1 MDDFFYITTP
11 IYYVNAEPH
20 IGNAYPTILADVLA
34 RFARLRGRPTFF
46 LTGVDEH
53 GQKVQNAARQ
63 LNLDPQTYVDEMA
76 QRWQETWKRLN
87 ISYDD
92 FIRTTQPRHV
102 RVVQHVLQD
111 LWQRGEIYRGEY
123 AGWYCVADERFWTEK
138 DLVNGLCPECG
149 RLVERIVEAN
159 YFFRMSKYQEWLVD
173 YIHTHPDFIRP
184 EWRRNEVLG
193 FLRKPLEDLCISR
206 PASRLSWG
214 IPLSF
219 DPAYVTYV
227 WFDALL
233 NYVTAAGYLLKS
245 SSAGF
250 ETVWPKAMHLI
261 GKDILTTH
269 SVYWPAMLKA
279 AGLPQPRFIYAHGW
293 WVLEGAKISKSRD
306 GTVKPLELADI
317 YGVDAL
323 RYFLLRDMTPGQD
336 AEFSRERLDSR
347 YTVDLANNLGNL
359 LQRLAQ
365 LVARQGGTL
374 PQPGAETDLEQELRA
389 LCTALPQ
396 QVFDLVEDFAVNQ
409 ALEKIFDALTA
420 ANQYLENTAPW
431 KTRDPERLGTIL
443 YTACEAL
450 RLCIVLLAPVMPTKA
465 AEVWQR
471 LGWQPPEP
479 LANGLAWGGLH
490 PGAPVSVGAPL
501 FPRKEEVREWNFREL
516 PVRGVRATPKN

>member
-63 LNLDPQTYVDEMA
+63 LNLDPQVYVDEMA

-149 RLVERIVEAN
+149 RPVERLVEAN
-159 YFFRMSKYQEWLVD
+159 YFFRMSAYQDWLVD
-173 YIHTHPDFIRP
+173 YIHTHPDFVRP

-214 IPLSF
+214 IPLPF

-233 NYVTAAGYLLKS
+233 NYVTAAGYLQES
-245 SSAGF
+245 SLPQASF
-250 ETVWPKAMHLI
+250 ETVWPNAMHLI
-261 GKDILTTH
+261 G
-269 SVYWPAMLKA
+269 
-279 AGLPQPRFIYAHGW
+279 
-293 WVLEGAKISKSRD
+293 
-306 GTVKPLELADI
+306 
-317 YGVDAL
+317 
-323 RYFLLRDMTPGQD
+323 
-336 AEFSRERLDSR
+336 
-347 YTVDLANNLGNL
+347 
-359 LQRLAQ
+359 
-365 LVARQGGTL
+365 
-374 PQPGAETDLEQELRA
+374 
-389 LCTALPQ
+389 
-396 QVFDLVEDFAVNQ
+396 
-409 ALEKIFDALTA
+409 LEKIFDALTA
-420 ANQYLENTAPW
+420 ANQYLENTSPW
-431 KTRDPERLGTIL
+431 KTGDAGRVGTIL

-450 RLCIVLLAPVMPTKA
+450 RLCSVLLAPVMPGKA

-479 LANGLAWGGLH
+479 LANGLAWGGLQ
-490 PGAPVSVGAPL
+490 PVAPVSVGEPL
-501 FPRKEEVREWNFREL
+501 FPRTEEVRE
-516 PVRGVRATPKN
+516 

>member
-11 IYYVNAEPH
+11 IYYVNAEAH

-63 LNLDPQTYVDEMA
+63 LNLDPQAYVDDMA
-76 QRWQETWKRLN
+76 RRWQDTWKRLN

-92 FIRTTQPRHV
+92 FIRTTQPRHIK
-102 RVVQHVLQD
+102 VVQHVLQD

-123 AGWYCVADERFWTEK
+123 QGWYCVADERFWTEK
-138 DLVNGLCPECG
+138 DLVDGGCPECG
-149 RLVERIVEAN
+149 RPVERIVEAN
-159 YFFRMSKYQEWLVD
+159 YFFRMSAYQDWLVD
-173 YIHTHPDFIRP
+173 YVHTHPGFIRP

-206 PASRLSWG
+206 PVSRLSWG
-214 IPLSF
+214 IPLPF

-233 NYVTAAGYLLKS
+233 NYVTAAGYLHLQQTEAQDS
-245 SSAGF
+245 PAPQASF
-250 ETVWPKAMHLI
+250 EIVWPNAMHLI

-269 SVYWPAMLKA
+269 AVYWPTMLKA
-279 AGLPQPRFIYAHGW
+279 AGLPQPRTIFAHGW
-293 WVLEGAKISKSRD
+293 WVLEGAKISKSRG
-306 GTVKPLELADI
+306 GTVKPLELAEV

-323 RYFLLRDMTPGQD
+323 RYFLLRDMTLGQD
-336 AEFSRERLDSR
+336 AEFSRERLDSH

-365 LVARQGGTL
+365 LVARRGGTV
-374 PQPGAETDLEQELRA
+374 PQPGEETDAERHLRELCR
-389 LCTALPQ
+389 ALPQ

-409 ALEKIFDALTA
+409 ALERIFTALTA
-420 ANQYLENTAPW
+420 VNQYLENTTPW
-431 KTRDPERLGTIL
+431 KSGDPARLGTIL

-450 RLCIVLLAPVMPTKA
+450 RLCSVLLWPVMPEKA
-465 AEVWQR
+465 AEIWQR
-471 LGWQPPEP
+471 LGWTPSEP
-479 LANGLAWGGLH
+479 LANGLAWGGLQ
-490 PGAPVSVGAPL
+490 PGAPVCVGDPL
-501 FPRKEEVREWNFREL
+501 FPRKEEVRE
-516 PVRGVRATPKN
+516 